1 MNKFIHIPELHM
13 SDEQLSNTLRMQ
25 GYDLINLEKMEKGG
39 TIAHNQGE
47 AGGYLVGKR
56 HSEGGIKAVNKS
68 TGQLLEMEGG
78 EVVITRDAV
87 SDDEKREFEGEM
99 LTNREIL
106 SRINESGGGIAFDKG
121 GEVQKMDVG
130 GEISTFQALIKSL
143 NITAPKNMAAVLYYE
158 MWEKV
163 TYPFFT
169 QYVMSPPV
177 KNRFSQEN
185 KNAKFKKGQRVFF
198 VGGIPAFGTITNARS
213 TQTCDILSNGTTYTI
228 ERKYIFSNPNV
239 FRIIS
244 NKFYYYNQDCNLPLN
259 INNLLNSSSNTVNVR
274 YSTSDKYVTVYY
286 DELDNYIQNNAG
298 TFDYYISDDSS
309 VIVQLGVFSAQIKV
323 SGLSFKEYVIALYD
337 NLYTPFSIY
346 INACILREYEKSENR
361 KYLVNYTDIAISV
374 GKDPIKGNFN
384 LTTQVA
390 TFKDAMEWLTTF
402 KINNDDKILIKIF
415 WENDK
420 SLEYQLSGEIYNS
433 PYYDK
438 SMVAPA
444 NASGLLS
451 LPIRIA
457 YETGWMIGATKPQGD
472 ALVDTNIDGDYSFYS
487 FGFENTTNINYGVN
501 KPILKPSSNLEY
513 APSQTASLEPSKTY
527 SIIAN
532 YNDTV
537 REEISTLYFILNNT
551 PTYEFETRISL
562 IQEIEKL
569 NKVVHVVD
577 DIAYVSDNIID
588 ELLDADTYPNP
599 NRPSRVPTQGFFQP
613 NGEPTKLTSFQIKM
627 AQRNDFAAWFG
638 VYNQAYTYNKLFP
651 NEPIPCSKVVTE
663 GGEPLVVY
671 MGVGREFEAVR
682 FNRFPIAYFAVNYDY
697 AVWFAETKNQDGGW
711 VLPFFLDIKN
721 PLDLTLFGI
730 NKVPAKDFYDWLF
743 LQTGMT
749 HKELGFVGAW
759 EDPNIPPMEVWMYIR
774 NNQAFLQILKDSM
787 IVDGIHFY
795 ENNPANDP
803 NSSNYKTEV
812 WSTFYPNQSKLA
824 SPERGQYVLSSVDS
838 FKMKKGGKLL

>member
-1 MNKFIHIPELHM
+1 M

-68 TGQLLEMEGG
+68 TGKLLEMEGG

-106 SRINESGGGIAFDKG
+106 SRINQSGGGVAFDKG

-130 GEISTFQALIKSL
+130 GEISTYNSLVKSFQMFDPKFMPMLIYQQIYD
-143 NITAPKNMAAVLYYE
+143 NTIT
-158 MWEKV
+158 
-163 TYPFFT
+163 PFYT
-169 QYVMSPPV
+169 QYVYCPPI
-177 KNRFSQEN
+177 KNKYNQEN
-185 KNAKFKKGQRVFF
+185 QNTKFKKGERVFF
-198 VGGIPAFGTITNARS
+198 AGRGLPGIGTIVNARS
-213 TQTCDILSNGTTYTI
+213 KQTCEIESKGFYYTI
-228 ERKYIFSNPNV
+228 DRKDIFLFPNI
-239 FRIIS
+239 FTILDK
-244 NKFYYYNQDCNLPLN
+244 KFYYCNEDCNLPLN
-259 INNLLNSSSNTVNVR
+259 INNLVNSNNLVYVR
-274 YSTSDKYVTVYY
+274 YPSSDKYVKRYY
-286 DELDNYIQNNAG
+286 DEVDADIQIQSG
-298 TFDYYISDDSS
+298 TFDYYINDNSS
-309 VIVQLGVFSAQIKV
+309 AIIELDASFGDIKFR
-323 SGLSFKEYVIALYD
+323 GLSFKEYVVALYD

-346 INACILREYEKSENR
+346 LNACILRDYEEFEDT
-361 KYLVNYTDIAISV
+361 KYLVNNTDIAISV
-374 GKDPIKGNFN
+374 GKDPIKGDFN
-384 LTTQVA
+384 LTTQVT
-390 TFKDAMEWLTTF
+390 TFKDAMEWLTPL
-402 KINNDDKILIKIF
+402 KINDDDTILIKIF

-420 SLEYQLSGEIYNS
+420 SLEYQFSGKYYNS
-433 PYYDK
+433 PYYNNITYPAK
-438 SMVAPA
+438 SGIQV
-444 NASGLLS
+444 
-451 LPIRIA
+451 LPLPVKIA
-457 YETGWMIGATKPQGD
+457 YDTGWLIGAERPQGD
-472 ALVDTNIDGDYSFYS
+472 SLVDTNIDGDYSFYS
-487 FGFENTTNINYGVN
+487 FGFDHMENIVYGVN
-501 KPILKPSSNLEY
+501 KPILKPSSNFDY
-513 APSQTASLEPSKTY
+513 APSQTSSLQPSKTY
-527 SIIAN
+527 SIIGN
-532 YNDTV
+532 YNDSV
-537 REEISTLYFILNNT
+537 RDEISTLYFILNNT

-577 DIAYVSDNIID
+577 DIDFVNDNIID

-774 NNQAFLQILKDSM
+774 NNRAFLQILKDSM

>member
-68 TGQLLEMEGG
+68 TGKLLEMEGG

-106 SRINESGGGIAFDKG
+106 SRINQSGGGVAFDKG

-130 GEISTFQALIKSL
+130 GEISTYNSLVKSFKMFDANVMPMLIYQQIYD
-143 NITAPKNMAAVLYYE
+143 NTIT
-158 MWEKV
+158 
-163 TYPFFT
+163 PFYT
-169 QYVMSPPV
+169 QYVYCPPI
-177 KNRFSQEN
+177 KNKYNQEN
-185 KNAKFKKGQRVFF
+185 QNTKFKKGERVFF
-198 VGGIPAFGTITNARS
+198 AGRGLPGIGTIVNARS
-213 TQTCDILSNGTTYTI
+213 KQTCEIESKGFYYTI
-228 ERKYIFSNPNV
+228 DRKDIFLFPNI
-239 FRIIS
+239 FTILDK
-244 NKFYYYNQDCNLPLN
+244 KFYYCNEDCNLPLN
-259 INNLLNSSSNTVNVR
+259 INNLVNSNNLVYVR
-274 YSTSDKYVTVYY
+274 YPSSDKYVKRYY
-286 DELDNYIQNNAG
+286 DELDADIQIQSG
-298 TFDYYISDDSS
+298 TFYYYINDNSS
-309 VIVQLGVFSAQIKV
+309 AIIELDASFGDIKFR
-323 SGLSFKEYVIALYD
+323 GLSFKEYVVALYD

-346 INACILREYEKSENR
+346 LNACILRDYEEFEDT
-361 KYLVNYTDIAISV
+361 KYLVNNTDIAISV
-374 GKDPIKGNFN
+374 GKDPIKGDFN
-384 LTTQVA
+384 LTTQVT
-390 TFKDAMEWLTTF
+390 TFKDAMEWLTPL
-402 KINNDDKILIKIF
+402 KINDDDTILIKIF

-420 SLEYQLSGEIYNS
+420 SLEYQFSGKYYNS
-433 PYYDK
+433 PYYNNITYPAK
-438 SMVAPA
+438 SGIQV
-444 NASGLLS
+444 
-451 LPIRIA
+451 LPLPVKIA
-457 YETGWMIGATKPQGD
+457 YDTGWLIGAERPQGD
-472 ALVDTNIDGDYSFYS
+472 SLVDTNIDGDYSFYS
-487 FGFENTTNINYGVN
+487 FGFDHMENIVYGVN
-501 KPILKPSSNLEY
+501 KPILKPSSNFDY
-513 APSQTASLEPSKTY
+513 APSQTSSLQPSKTY
-527 SIIAN
+527 SIIGN
-532 YNDTV
+532 YNDSV
-537 REEISTLYFILNNT
+537 RDEISTLYFILNNT

-577 DIAYVSDNIID
+577 DIDFVNDNIID

-774 NNQAFLQILKDSM
+774 NNRAFLQILKDSM